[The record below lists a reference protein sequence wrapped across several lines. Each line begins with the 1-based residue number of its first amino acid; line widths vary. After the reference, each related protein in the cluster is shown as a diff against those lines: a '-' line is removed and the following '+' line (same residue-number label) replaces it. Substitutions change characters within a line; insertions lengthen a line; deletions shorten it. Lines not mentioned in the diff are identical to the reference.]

1 MADVVS
7 LDAARGEFPDLQGKG
22 VISVGARLK
31 RTFREREDVSSVH
44 W

>member
-7 LDAARGEFPDLQGKG
+7 LDAAGGEFPDLQGKG
-22 VISVGARLK
+22 VISVGAGSK
-31 RTFREREDVSSVH
+31 RKFREKEDVSSVH